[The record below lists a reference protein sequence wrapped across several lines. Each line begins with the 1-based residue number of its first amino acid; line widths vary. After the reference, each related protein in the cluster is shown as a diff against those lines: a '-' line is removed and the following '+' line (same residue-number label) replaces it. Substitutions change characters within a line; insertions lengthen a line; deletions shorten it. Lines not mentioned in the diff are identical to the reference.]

1 MFTFTVTPD
10 DGDPYDVTAG
20 SRDVLRW
27 ERTTKGKTVGS
38 LSDAATLR
46 MEDLFKLAWV
56 ASTRFGLY
64 TGSLAD
70 FESTVDVEMKD
81 DEDEGPD
88 PTPPTP

>member
-1 MFTFTVTPD
+1 MFDFKVTPD
-10 DGDPYDVTAG
+10 GLDPYDVTAG
-20 SRDVLRW
+20 SRDVLKW

-46 MEDLFKLAWV
+46 MEDLFKLAWI
-56 ASTRFGLY
+56 ASARQGIY

-70 FESTVDVEMKD
+70 FESGVDVEMKD
-81 DEDEGPD
+81 DEEPD